1 MILEIEQMYIS
12 NQSQHKKWNVLLN
25 ECLIEAE
32 GPLFKYEF
40 MFSEEHNY
48 DVKLFCQL

>member
-1 MILEIEQMYIS
+1 MLDIEQMYIS

-32 GPLFKYEF
+32 GPLFKYQL
-40 MFSEEHNY
+40 MFSEEYNY
-48 DVKLFCQL
+48 DVIFFY